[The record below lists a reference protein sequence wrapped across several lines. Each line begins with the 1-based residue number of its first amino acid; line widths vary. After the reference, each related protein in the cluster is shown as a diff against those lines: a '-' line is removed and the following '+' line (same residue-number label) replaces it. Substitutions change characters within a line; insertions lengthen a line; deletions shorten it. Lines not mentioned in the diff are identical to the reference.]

1 MMKRFSPGSPTLAE
15 SNGKWVVGKFFQLR
29 GIFSEVAAFLRRRYP
44 PNATSTAAI
53 SQEMAF
59 SVQTG
64 LALRQQLAQSESL
77 DDSFN
82 LARKSFEI
90 SQSDAR
96 QLFNFILSR
105 LPLLQMSL
113 EQAPTF
119 VRLMN
124 IVARGSVY
132 SPSRIDSLP
141 QQVFINHS

>member
-1 MMKRFSPGSPTLAE
+1 MWPL
-15 SNGKWVVGKFFQLR
+15 
-29 GIFSEVAAFLRRRYP
+29 LRRGYP
-44 PNATSTAAI
+44 PNANRSASTSTAAI
-53 SQEMAF
+53 SQEMA
-59 SVQTG
+59 
-64 LALRQQLAQSESL
+64 LASKQVWRLRQQLAQSEPL
-77 DDSFN
+77 GDSFN

>member
-1 MMKRFSPGSPTLAE
+1 MCSRK
-15 SNGKWVVGKFFQLR
+15 
-29 GIFSEVAAFLRRRYP
+29 IFSIAGNIFGCGRFYAAATRLMQIGALQRALRQKARKWR
-44 PNATSTAAI
+44 
-53 SQEMAF
+53 
-59 SVQTG
+59 
-64 LALRQQLAQSESL
+64 LASKQVWRLRQQLARSKPL

-90 SQSDAR
+90 SQSHAR